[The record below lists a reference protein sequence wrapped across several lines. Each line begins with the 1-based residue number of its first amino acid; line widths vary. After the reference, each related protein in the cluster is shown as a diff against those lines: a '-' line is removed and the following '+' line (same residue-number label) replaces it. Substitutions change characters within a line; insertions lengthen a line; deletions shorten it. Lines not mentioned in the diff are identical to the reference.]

1 MRFVNK
7 VALVTGA
14 ARGIGRAIALLLAR
28 EGANVVVVDIDQAA
42 VQSLADEIEQMG
54 REAIGARVDIS
65 ESSEVERMVEAALS
79 RFGRIDILVNNAAI
93 IRRGSF
99 LEHSREDWEQV
110 LKVNL
115 GGTYNCTRAVVPHM
129 VKQGSGKIVNV
140 TSVAGKVG
148 DITAAP
154 SYGTSKGAVN
164 TFTKSLARDLASKG
178 INVNAVAPHAIETDM
193 SREWPAEKRRAVIE
207 AIPLKR
213 MGKPEDVAEAVAFLA
228 SDAASFITGEIM
240 DVNGGYLMD

>member
-14 ARGIGRAIALLLAR
+14 ARGIGRAIALLFAR
-28 EGANVVVVDIDQAA
+28 EGANVIAVDVDREA
-42 VQSLADEIEQMG
+42 VLRLAEEIERMG
-54 REAIGARVDIS
+54 RKAIGAQADIS
-65 ESSEVERMVEAALS
+65 EPSQVEQVVEAAIS
-79 RFGRIDILVNNAAI
+79 HFGKIDILVNNAAI

-99 LEHSREDWEQV
+99 LEHSREDWELV

-115 GGTYNCTRAVVPHM
+115 GGTFNCTRAVVPHM
-129 VKQGSGKIVNV
+129 VQQGSGKIVNV

-154 SYGTSKGAVN
+154 SYGTSKGAIN

-193 SREWPAEKRRAVIE
+193 SREWPEEKRRAVVE

-228 SDAASFITGEIM
+228 SDAASFITGEIL

>member
-14 ARGIGRAIALLLAR
+14 ARGIGRAIALLFAR
-28 EGANVVVVDIDQAA
+28 EGANVIALDVDREA
-42 VQSLADEIEQMG
+42 VLRLADEIKRMG
-54 REAIGARVDIS
+54 REAIGAQADIS
-65 ESSEVERMVEAALS
+65 ELSEVERVVEAAIS
-79 RFGRIDILVNNAAI
+79 HFGKIDILVNNAAI

-99 LEHSREDWEQV
+99 LEHSVEDWDKV

-115 GGTYNCTRAVVPHM
+115 GGTFNCTRSVVPHM
-129 VKQGSGKIVNV
+129 VQQGSGKIVNV

-154 SYGTSKGAVN
+154 SYGTSKGAIN

-193 SREWPAEKRRAVIE
+193 SREWPEEKRRAVIE

-228 SDAASFITGEIM
+228 SDAAGFITGEIL

>member
-14 ARGIGRAIALLLAR
+14 ARGIGRAIALLFVS
-28 EGANVVVVDIDQAA
+28 EGANVVAVDVDREA
-42 VQSLADEIEQMG
+42 VLRLADEIEQKG
-54 REAIGARVDIS
+54 REAIGAQADVS
-65 ESSEVERMVEAALS
+65 EFSEVERVVEAAIS
-79 RFGRIDILVNNAAI
+79 HFGRIDILVNNAAI

-110 LKVNL
+110 LRVNL
-115 GGTYNCTRAVVPHM
+115 GGSFNCTRAVVPHM

-193 SREWPAEKRRAVIE
+193 SREWPEEKRRAVIE
-207 AIPLKR
+207 AIPLRR

-228 SDAASFITGEIM
+228 SDAASFITGEIL

>member
-7 VALVTGA
+7 VALVTGS
-14 ARGIGRAIALLLAR
+14 ARGIGRAIALLFAS
-28 EGANVVVVDIDQAA
+28 EGANVVAVDVNREA
-42 VQSLADEIEQMG
+42 VLRLADEIKQMG
-54 REAIGARVDIS
+54 REAIGAQADIS
-65 ESSEVERMVEAALS
+65 EFSEVERVVQAAIS
-79 RFGRIDILVNNAAI
+79 HFGRIDILVNNAAI

-115 GGTYNCTRAVVPHM
+115 GGTFNCTRAVVPHK

-193 SREWPAEKRRAVIE
+193 SREWPEEKRRAVIE

-213 MGKPEDVAEAVAFLA
+213 MGRPEDVAEAVAFLA

>member
-1 MRFVNK
+1 
-7 VALVTGA
+7 
-14 ARGIGRAIALLLAR
+14 
-28 EGANVVVVDIDQAA
+28 
-42 VQSLADEIEQMG
+42 MG
-54 REAIGARVDIS
+54 REAMGARADIS
-65 ESSEVERMVEAALS
+65 ESSEIEQAVEAALS
-79 RFGRIDILVNNAAI
+79 RFGKIDILVNNAAI

-99 LEHSREDWEQV
+99 LEHSRQDWDQV

-115 GGTYNCTRAVVPHM
+115 GGTFNCTRAVVPHM

-154 SYGTSKGAVN
+154 SYGTSKGAIN
-164 TFTKSLARDLASKG
+164 TFTKSLARDLASQG

-193 SREWPAEKRRAVIE
+193 SREWPEEKRRAVIE

-228 SDAASFITGEIM
+228 SDAASFITGEIL

>member
-14 ARGIGRAIALLLAR
+14 ARGIGRAIALLFAR
-28 EGANVVVVDIDQAA
+28 EGANVIAVDVDREA
-42 VQSLADEIEQMG
+42 VLRLADEIEQMG
-54 REAIGARVDIS
+54 REAMGAQADIS
-65 ESSEVERMVEAALS
+65 EPSEVERVVEAAIS
-79 RFGRIDILVNNAAI
+79 HFGKIDILVNNAAI

-99 LEHSREDWEQV
+99 LEHSVEDWDKV

-115 GGTYNCTRAVVPHM
+115 GGTFNCTRSVVPHM
-129 VKQGSGKIVNV
+129 VQQGGGKIVNV

-154 SYGTSKGAVN
+154 SYGTSKGAIN

-193 SREWPAEKRRAVIE
+193 SREWPEEKRRAVVE

-213 MGKPEDVAEAVAFLA
+213 MGKPEEVAEAVAFLA
-228 SDAASFITGEIM
+228 SDAAGFITGEIL

>member
-79 RFGRIDILVNNAAI
+79 HFGRIDILVNNAAI

-193 SREWPAEKRRAVIE
+193 SREWPEEKRRAVIE

>member
-1 MRFVNK
+1 MRFTNK

-14 ARGIGRAIALLLAR
+14 ARGIGRAIALLLAH
-28 EGANVVVVDIDQAA
+28 EGAQIVAVDIDQVA
-42 VQSLADEIEQMG
+42 VLSLAAEIEQMG
-54 REAIGARVDIS
+54 RQSLGAGADVS
-65 ESSEVERMVEAALS
+65 VASEVEQVVEAALL
-79 RFGRIDILVNNAAI
+79 RFGRIDILVNNAGI

-99 LEHSREDWEQV
+99 LELSREDWDRV
-110 LKVNL
+110 LQVNL
-115 GGTYNCTRAVVPHM
+115 GGTFNCAKAVVPHM
-129 VKQGSGKIVNV
+129 VKLGRGKIVNV
-140 TSVAGKVG
+140 SSVAGKVG

-154 SYGTSKGAVN
+154 SYGTSKGAIN

-178 INVNAVAPHAIETDM
+178 ITVNAVAPHAIETDM
-193 SREWPAEKRRAVIE
+193 SREWSEEKRRAVIE

-228 SDAASFITGEIM
+228 SDAANFITGEIL

>member
-193 SREWPAEKRRAVIE
+193 SREWPEEKRRAVIE